1 MVILDVFA
9 NDLGKGDRVDV
20 NDNLFGDIVLITSF
34 MALPNSRLAD
44 IVSTFDNIHRTESHR
59 FLAVKEFYLL
69 KSVSTT
75 THAVHA
81 SKHIPRNDIKPL
93 GWKQLEAG
101 DLRGVPGTTISQVDT
116 SHSFPLFAQ
125 FTFYRSTVYPFQL
138 LPLTNI
144 IIRVVSNS
152 PKNLYDVRAEL
163 NLSVCKQTVY
173 NAITRSGTIVRHN
186 ITRNHMKRRSQL
198 VHHETLCLLSNSVE
212 WSSAHDE
219 IIKK

>member
-1 MVILDVFA
+1 MHQLGSSLHMISRYVKKSGSALRSYLNNPLYYGKKKSTGRPRNVTSRDERNIIL
-9 NDLGKGDRVDV
+9 
-20 NDNLFGDIVLITSF
+20 
-34 MALPNSRLAD
+34 
-44 IVSTFDNIHRTESHR
+44 
-59 FLAVKEFYLL
+59 
-69 KSVSTT
+69 SVSTT

-144 IIRVVSNS
+144 IGSS
-152 PKNLYDVRAEL
+152 E
-163 NLSVCKQTVY
+163 
-173 NAITRSGTIVRHN
+173 SGSALL
-186 ITRNHMKRRSQL
+186 KGPRRS
-198 VHHETLCLLSNSVE
+198 T
-212 WSSAHDE
+212 A
-219 IIKK
+219 IGRK